1 MAYNANASTLALNGR
16 LKRVFCLDDFET
28 QAKKHLPKAIF
39 GYVSGATE
47 TDTAAARNRRAF
59 SRYDLVPRVLTDV
72 SQRTT
77 AVELWGQTYN
87 APIGVAPM
95 GSCALFAYRGDLAL
109 ANAAGQHHLPMI
121 LSGSSLIRLE
131 TVIEENPQ
139 AWFQAYLPGD
149 QEQIDLLIE
158 RVKQAQYQV
167 LVITVDTCVGA
178 NRENN
183 ARAGFSTPLKPSLKL
198 AIDGITH
205 PHWTVMT
212 FLRTIVKHGMPH
224 FENSF
229 AHRGAPIFSRHVERD
244 FSFRDHLNWTHIE
257 RIRKNWPGKLVI
269 KGILHPDDAAKAVAI
284 GADGIIVSNH
294 GGRQLDYAIA
304 PLDALEAIVQAC
316 PDTPVMLDSG
326 IRRGTDVIKAI
337 ALGAKLVFI
346 GRPFAYAASIGGVT
360 GVRHAMHLLEN
371 EIQRNMALL
380 GITQVADIS
389 SQAHLSVS
397 ASRQT

>member
-1 MAYNANASTLALNGR
+1 MAYNTNASTFALNRR

-28 QAKKHLPKAIF
+28 QAKKHLPKSIF

-47 TDTAAARNRRAF
+47 TDTAAARNRQTF

-109 ANAAGQHHLPMI
+109 ANAARQHSLPMI

-131 TVIEENPQ
+131 TVIKENPQ

-205 PHWTVMT
+205 PQWTVMT

-244 FSFRDHLNWTHIE
+244 FTFRDHLNWGHIE
-257 RIRKNWPGKLVI
+257 RIRKNWSGKLVI
-269 KGILHPDDAAKAVAI
+269 KGVLHPDDAAKAVSI
-284 GADGIIVSNH
+284 GADGVIVSNH

-304 PLDALEAIVQAC
+304 PLDALERIVQAC

-326 IRRGTDVIKAI
+326 IRRGTDVVKAI
-337 ALGAKLVFI
+337 ALGARLVFI
-346 GRPFAYAASIGGVT
+346 GRPFAYAASIGGVN
-360 GVRHAMHLLEN
+360 GVRHAMHLMEN

-380 GITQVADIS
+380 GVTQVPHIS
-389 SQAHLSVS
+389 RQAHLVLS
-397 ASRQT
+397 ASR